1 MVDLISDLFHEKEL
15 KCQLL
20 SNEKGRSF
28 PREADA
34 RTVVANLGVLLLGG
48 PDAYYKLLL
57 RQGVLVVEWLES
69 NPLSREGIAI
79 TKADCTRNSSC
90 PYSIPSTSAELTPE
104 VTAGL

>member
-1 MVDLISDLFHEKEL
+1 MVDLISDLFHDKEL

-48 PDAYYKLLL
+48 PGSSRRLI
-57 RQGVLVVEWLES
+57 ES
-69 NPLSREGIAI
+69 GLDYQLIENFFFFSEVPFGLKSPLSRGIFCL
-79 TKADCTRNSSC
+79 DLG
-90 PYSIPSTSAELTPE
+90 E
-104 VTAGL
+104 